1 MKTPFFGVSSLLVP
15 ALAALVLFSL
25 TRNAKGATNLGEAL
39 GPFLGMVLGMMF
51 AAIVGETAALLGLI
65 RGERSIWIAWIGV
78 IVNGALLAVPL
89 SYLLRK

>member
-1 MKTPFFGVSSLLVP
+1 
-15 ALAALVLFSL
+15 
-25 TRNAKGATNLGEAL
+25 
-39 GPFLGMVLGMMF
+39 MVLGMMF